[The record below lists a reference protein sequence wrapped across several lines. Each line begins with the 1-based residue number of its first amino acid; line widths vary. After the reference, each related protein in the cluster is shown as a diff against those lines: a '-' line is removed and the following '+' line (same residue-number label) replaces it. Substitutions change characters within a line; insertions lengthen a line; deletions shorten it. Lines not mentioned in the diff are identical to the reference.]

1 MHELVYVLTVESFV
15 FGLLGVLLVAQRWDV
30 FQWPEGRAWPV
41 FSTCLVVIFGYSQIL
56 LALCC
61 GIAIG
66 RFGALTHSLM
76 DACARSAG
84 RLVTS
89 AVLTVCYVAALL
101 IISHR
106 TQLQG
111 QQAGQ
116 SMQCMLMQ
124 LCGTSCAPG
133 SAETFSMFEGTAH
146 DITLVN
152 VIINFLQLFVLGTA
166 QHVYFAVL
174 LPVWALVAAL
184 LVTAAGMCKDEQ
196 RSSRGRLLCI
206 NIAYMLAYHVNYM
219 LRMNVRCQQACS
231 GAVVTHPTELIICK
245 EALFLAGAL
254 CVSDIFA
261 ETVLVR
267 HTILRLHAG
276 RGRGKLPNIEK
287 YMIMRI
293 SGVFV
298 FGILRLAQVLAVLVF
313 NWLAESQLQ
322 LPWQL
327 MVVHV
332 SLASVL
338 CLLDIVQVVIEYT
351 HAQKVSVELADS
363 KLAAQQ
369 TGFKQGSDAVEEA
382 LPRSLKAFEV
392 DPKSRKKFMM
402 TFTGKTRWPAVL
414 NVATTKKST

>member
-124 LCGTSCAPG
+124 LCGTSCAQG
-133 SAETFSMFEGTAH
+133 SASLFSFSIFE
-146 DITLVN
+146 
-152 VIINFLQLFVLGTA
+152 GTA

-206 NIAYMLAYHVNYM
+206 NIAYLLAYHVNYM

-276 RGRGKLPNIEK
+276 RGRGKLPNVEK

-338 CLLDIVQVVIEYT
+338 SLLDIVQVVIEYT

>member
-133 SAETFSMFEGTAH
+133 SASLFSFSIFE
-146 DITLVN
+146 
-152 VIINFLQLFVLGTA
+152 GTA

-206 NIAYMLAYHVNYM
+206 NIAYLLAYHVNYM

-338 CLLDIVQVVIEYT
+338 SLLDIVQVVIEYT

-369 TGFKQGSDAVEEA
+369 IGFKQGSDAVEEA
-382 LPRSLKAFEV
+382 MPLPRSLKAFEV

-414 NVATTKKST
+414 NVATAKKST